1 VLETPSDEAALHS
14 IEDRLASP
22 QEVLARIAY
31 LYDHSDEETC
41 IRQVNCEK

>member
-1 VLETPSDEAALHS
+1 VLETPSDEAALRS

-31 LYDHSDEETC
+31 LYDHSDEE
-41 IRQVNCEK
+41 IYKRQVNFGK